1 MYIDAYYDREKDI
14 IHVAER
20 INGRREYKEYP
31 ARYIFYYKDS
41 RGKYESI
48 FGDKL
53 SRFTTTNNKAFQK
66 EKKIYSSQ
74 KTFESDIN
82 PVFRCLADNYLGQEP
97 PVLNTAFFDIEVDF
111 NNELGY
117 ADPSDPFNPVTAI
130 AVHLNWLNKT
140 ICLVCKPNTLT
151 RETATEICNKF
162 SDTLLM
168 DNERELLQTFLD
180 LIGDADV
187 MSGWNSEGFDIP
199 YLVNRV
205 ARVLGKEYTKSF
217 CLWNQYPKRR
227 EFERYGKGQETFDT
241 IGRLH
246 LDYMQLYMKYTYHEM
261 HSYSLDAIGEYELD
275 ERKIA
280 YQGTLDQL
288 YNKDFYT
295 FIDYNRQ
302 DVELL
307 VKLDKK
313 LQFIDIA
320 NGIAHDNTVLIQT
333 TMGAVAV
340 TDQAIVNEAHRR
352 GLIVP
357 DKKRDGEY
365 QCGYERNVQAA
376 GAYVATP
383 KVGYHEWIGSM
394 DLNSLYP
401 SILRSLNL
409 STETIVGQIRHTLTA
424 PGIEDCFAKYKES
437 PVARYWEG
445 RFACPEYELVMEK
458 DEKILLYID
467 FENGE
472 ELPATGKQIYDIV
485 FHSGQPWV
493 ITSNGTIVNQEKRG
507 IIPGLLE
514 RWYAERKE
522 LQKNAKEAKGVD
534 DDQFAYWDKR
544 QLVKKINLNSLYGA
558 LLNPGSRFSDPRMGQ
573 STTLTGRTIARHM
586 AAKVN
591 ELFTGEYNHTGNSI
605 IYGDTDSV
613 YFSAYPVFKKQIE
626 NKEIEWNEDTIT
638 AIYDEVCAQANETF
652 PEYMVTAHNVLNPEQ
667 GKIIAAGREVCASA
681 GLFIKKKRYA
691 ILVYDNEGYRED
703 QNGKPG
709 KVKAMGLDLK
719 RADTPAFMQD
729 FLNELLLMTLTG
741 SKNEELIDRIVTF
754 RREFRNMNPWE
765 IGTPKRVNK
774 LTYYSNLE
782 WNKKGDQQTY
792 KGKANMPG
800 HVRAAI
806 NYNRLRNLNNDKFS
820 LQIVDGM
827 KTIVCKL
834 KPNTMGFTSVG
845 YPIDEGRLPD
855 WFKELPFNT
864 DEMEESIITK
874 KIENLLGVLDIDL
887 SKAEDKTTF
896 ESLFDFG

>member
-1 MYIDAYYDREKDI
+1 MYVDAHFDRDRDI

-20 INGRREYKEYP
+20 VNGRREYREYP
-31 ARYIFYYKDS
+31 ANYSFYYKDP
-41 RGKYESI
+41 RGKFESI

-53 SRFTTTNNKAFQK
+53 SRFSTTNGKAFKK
-66 EKKIYSSQ
+66 EKKLYSGQ
-74 KTFESDIN
+74 QLFESDVN
-82 PVFRCLADNYLGQEP
+82 SVFKCLADNYLGKDTP
-97 PVLNTAFFDIEVDF
+97 NLNTAFFDIEVDF
-111 NNELGY
+111 DKDKGF

-130 AVHLNWLNKT
+130 AVHLSWLERT

-151 RETATEICNKF
+151 RETAQEICQKF
-162 SDTLLM
+162 PDTLLM
-168 DNERELLQTFLD
+168 ESERELLQTFLD
-180 LIGDADV
+180 LIDDADV

-199 YLVNRV
+199 YMVNRV
-205 ARVLGKEYTKSF
+205 ARVLGKEHTRRF
-217 CLWNQYPKRR
+217 CLWHQYPKRR
-227 EFERYGKGQETFDT
+227 EFERYGKAQETFDT

-246 LDYMQLYMKYTYHEM
+246 LDYMQLYIKYTYHEM

-288 YNKDFYT
+288 YNNDFYT

-313 LQFIDIA
+313 LQFIDLA
-320 NGIAHDNTVLIQT
+320 NVIAHDNTVLVQT

-340 TDQAIVNEAHRR
+340 TDQAIINEAHRR

-357 DKKRDGEY
+357 DKQHDK
-365 QCGYERNVQAA
+365 VQNHYPKPVAAA

-383 KVGYHEWIGSM
+383 KQGYHEWIGSM

-409 STETIVGQIRHTLTA
+409 STETIVGQVRHTHTVPMLSEFKWE
-424 PGIEDCFAKYKES
+424 P
-437 PVARYWEG
+437 ARAWEG
-445 RFACPEYELVMEK
+445 KFACPEYELVMNK
-458 DEKILLYID
+458 DNNVQLYID

-472 ELPATGKQIYDIV
+472 ELMATGAEIYSII
-485 FHSGQPWV
+485 FESGQPWAFS
-493 ITSNGTIVNQEKRG
+493 SNATIIKQDTKG

-514 RWYAERKE
+514 RWYAERKV
-522 LQKNAKEAKGVD
+522 LQKNAKDAKGVD
-534 DDQFAYWDKR
+534 DEKFTYWDKR

-558 LLNPGSRFSDPRMGQ
+558 LLNPGSRFNDPRMGQ

-586 AAKVN
+586 GAKVN
-591 ELFTGEYNHTGNSI
+591 ELFTGKYDHTGESI

-613 YFSAYPVFKKQIE
+613 YFSAYPVFKEQIAAGE
-626 NKEIEWNEDTIT
+626 IDWNKDTIT
-638 AIYDEVCAQANETF
+638 AIYEEVSNQANETF
-652 PEYMVTAHNVLNPEQ
+652 PDYMASAHNVLDRKQ
-667 GKIIAAGREVCASA
+667 GEIIAAGREICGSA
-681 GLFIKKKRYA
+681 GIFIKKKRYA
-691 ILVYDNEGYRED
+691 ILVYDDEGFRTD
-703 QNGKPG
+703 QDGKPG
-709 KVKAMGLDLK
+709 KIKAMGLDLK
-719 RADTPAFMQD
+719 RSDTPPFMQD

-741 SKNEELIDRIVTF
+741 SSNEELVDRIIEF
-754 RREFRNMNPWE
+754 RREFREMEPWE

-774 LTYYSNLE
+774 LTYYTGLE
-782 WNKKGDQQTY
+782 WDKDVY

-806 NYNRLRNLNNDKFS
+806 NYNRLRKLNDDKFS
-820 LQIVDGM
+820 LEIIDGM

-834 KPNTMGFTSVG
+834 KSNPMGFTSIG
-845 YPIDEGRLPD
+845 YPTDQGTLPE
-855 WFKELPFNT
+855 WFKELPFDT
-864 DEMEESIITK
+864 DTMEDAIITK

-887 SKAEDKTTF
+887 TKAEDKTTF
-896 ESLFDFG
+896 DSLFDFG